1 MVAKSLEVRPLA
13 ETFGAEVLGVT
24 ISRDMDP
31 DVFNEI
37 KALWLRYEL
46 LLFRDQQ
53 IEKED
58 LIAFSR
64 MIGPLEIHLR
74 EEWLNKTHPEILQI
88 SNIRENGKPTGA
100 LADGEVGWHFDQIYL
115 PKPAIASLLYSV
127 KIPPVGGGTHFVDMT
142 AAYARLPR
150 HLKDVVDGRTALQSY
165 VAFNRMYSTDTN
177 AKQKNLTPDL
187 THPLVRTHPYTGRRA
202 LYICPGM
209 TIAITGLP
217 EDESRS
223 VLDELFA
230 WTTREEFIYRHE
242 WRVAD
247 GLLWDNACTMHR
259 RDDFDGQHERLMY
272 RTTILPQPDRAIPF

>member
-24 ISRDMDP
+24 LSRDMDA

-37 KALWLRYEL
+37 KALWLRYEV

-58 LIAFSR
+58 LIGFSGR
-64 MIGPLEIHLR
+64 IGPLEIHLR
-74 EEWLNKTHPEILQI
+74 EEWLSKTHPELLQI
-88 SNIRENGKPTGA
+88 TNIRENGKPTGA

-127 KIPPVGGGTHFVDMT
+127 KIPPTGGGTHFADMT

-150 HLKDVVDGRTALQSY
+150 HLKDVVDGRTAVQSY
-165 VAFNRMYSTDTN
+165 VAFNQMYSTDTN
-177 AKQKNLTPDL
+177 AKQKTSDIV
-187 THPLVRTHPYTGRRA
+187 HPLVRTHPYSGRRA
-202 LYICPGM
+202 LYVCPGM
-209 TIAITGLP
+209 TVRVNGLP
-217 EDESRS
+217 ADESRS

-230 WTTREEFIYRHE
+230 WTAREEFVYRHE
-242 WRVAD
+242 WRVSDA
-247 GLLWDNACTMHR
+247 LLWDNACTMHR
-259 RDDFDGQHERLMY
+259 RDDFNGEYERLML